1 MAKIRIF
8 LPIWRKTALSAMLF
22 EIFSIGDTL
31 CKVWN
36 DGKMGS
42 IFFKNKLGN
51 LYFLQAM
58 LTFNNA
64 KIKNRNVFYEYA

>member
-8 LPIWRKTALSAMLF
+8 LPIWRKTALSAMALAF
-22 EIFSIGDTL
+22 FRFGKSQFRR
-31 CKVWN
+31 WF
-36 DGKMGS
+36 DGKTGS

-58 LTFNNA
+58 LIFNNA
-64 KIKNRNVFYEYA
+64 KTKKG